1 MNKSIA
7 SFKKDLGT
15 LRTGRANP
23 AMLDLI
29 RVDVYGQKM
38 PINQIATVTVPEP
51 RTISIQVWDKNNVNL
66 VDTEIKK
73 SNLGVNPQ
81 VDGQILR
88 IRIPQLTEERR
99 KDLTKILKNLA
110 EKSKIWK
117 WFIFV
122 GGFSGIT
129 AWLWIAFE
137 ATTDRRTLVVD
148 FHETSY
154 PVYKAISA
162 ISPDFT
168 DFDQRAVLLNAAW
181 LTTLG
186 LATIL
191 TVLRKQIVQSSN
203 PALLYRE
210 TSKRLI
216 IEGTRKKLTVSK
228 RVFKKS

>member
-1 MNKSIA
+1 MNGEFEVFGRSPNIPA
-7 SFKKDLGT
+7 RTRRLSGLLFDEQFGLIPWT
-15 LRTGRANP
+15 PAFFALVPSVALLLRNRVKNS
-23 AMLDLI
+23 LDLVCCI
-29 RVDVYGQKM
+29 CVGWGVATWVALTMHGWWWPGRQLVVVL
-38 PINQIATVTVPEP
+38 PAAFIAMA
-51 RTISIQVWDKNNVNL
+51 I
-66 VDTEIKK
+66 
-73 SNLGVNPQ
+73 
-81 VDGQILR
+81 
-88 IRIPQLTEERR
+88 
-99 KDLTKILKNLA
+99 LA

-168 DFDQRAVLLNAAW
+168 DFDQRAVLLHAAW

-228 RVFKKS
+228 RVFKKI